1 MTHPHMSTT
10 AVGIVLAIVAVL
22 LYAAF
27 VLYGAWID
35 GKRQRIRNKGQH
47 PVTES
52 TGEVHAR
59 EQDAQEH
66 TNGSHS
72 SR

>member
-1 MTHPHMSTT
+1 MSTT
-10 AVGIVLAIVAVL
+10 AVGIVLVVVAAL
-22 LYAAF
+22 MYAAF

-35 GKRQRIRNKGQH
+35 GRREKIRKKGLH

-59 EQDAQEH
+59 EQEQRDG
-66 TNGSHS
+66 NKR